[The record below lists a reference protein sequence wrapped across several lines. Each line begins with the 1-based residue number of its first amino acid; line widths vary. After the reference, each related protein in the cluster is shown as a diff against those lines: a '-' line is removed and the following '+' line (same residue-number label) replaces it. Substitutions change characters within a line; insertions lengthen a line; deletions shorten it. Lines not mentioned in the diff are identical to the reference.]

1 MQIHFNMENGL
12 KLCSFSLIY
21 VMLNFLSCSFTYIH
35 ILSYQGPSW
44 SWSYGSWIYNYLCNR
59 CLSPL
64 TLWVGIPFRRG
75 VLDTTLCDEVCQWLA
90 TGQWF
95 SPSTPVSYTNEI
107 DRHDITEIFSKVSL
121 SSINLNLYLHPYLF
135 LLKISIICILY

>member
-1 MQIHFNMENGL
+1 VQIHFNMENGL